1 MMSPDG
7 QSGTTGQVALST
19 VHTPDRMHDLL
30 TKSSRTFA
38 LNIPLLPEPTRCE
51 VTVAY
56 LFFRVADTLED
67 STLWSRQRKIE
78 ELGRFAALL
87 RQPDRGSAE
96 GLAADWQERPPC
108 DHPGYLELLAEL
120 PLVVQVH
127 FGLAADSQKLV
138 VDHTLRTIEGMSS
151 FLERE
156 DGSEL
161 QLRDIKDLQDY
172 CYAVAGI
179 VGEMLTELFLKD
191 DEALEPVAPILRGL
205 AARFGEALQLV
216 NILKDSTGDSDE
228 GRHFLPAG
236 RSSAEVFSLARD
248 DLGSA
253 ARYVTCLAQAGA
265 VRGVVAFTALPL
277 LLAKAT
283 IDRVEQDG
291 PGSKISRIE
300 VAQIIEELNQALDDG
315 SVPALLGSF

>member
-1 MMSPDG
+1 MSRDG
-7 QSGTTGQVALST
+7 QSSATGQVELNT

-38 LNIPLLPEPTRCE
+38 LNIPLLPEPARCE

-56 LFFRVADTLED
+56 LLFRVADTLED
-67 STLWSRQRKIE
+67 STIWPRQRKVD
-78 ELGRFAALL
+78 ELRRFATFLQEPAP
-87 RQPDRGSAE
+87 RSADR
-96 GLAADWQERPPC
+96 LTADWQADPPC
-108 DHPGYLELLAEL
+108 DDAGYLELLAEL
-120 PLVVQVH
+120 PLVMEVH
-127 FGLAADSQKLV
+127 SELAPDSQELIV
-138 VDHTLRTIEGMSS
+138 EHTLRTIEGMSA

-156 DGSEL
+156 NGSDL
-161 QLRDIKDLQDY
+161 QLRDVKDLQDY

-191 DEALEPVAPILRGL
+191 DEALRPVAPILRGL

-216 NILKDSTGDSDE
+216 NILKDSTADSDE

-236 RSSAEVFSLARD
+236 RSTTDVFSLARD

-253 ARYVTCLAQAGA
+253 ARYVICLAQAGA
-265 VRGVVAFTALPL
+265 ARGVVAFTALPL

-283 IDRVEQDG
+283 IDRVQQDG
-291 PGSKISRIE
+291 PGSKITRIE
-300 VAQIIEELNQALDDG
+300 VAEIIEELNQALDEG
-315 SVPALLGSF
+315 SVPTLFERF

>member
-1 MMSPDG
+1 MMSHD
-7 QSGTTGQVALST
+7 GQVALGT

-56 LFFRVADTLED
+56 LLFRVADTLED
-67 STLWSRQRKIE
+67 STSWSRQRKID
-78 ELGRFAALL
+78 ELRRFGAFLQ
-87 RQPDRGSAE
+87 QPDPSAAD
-96 GLAADWQERPPC
+96 GLAADWQAEPPC
-108 DHPGYLELLAEL
+108 DHQGYLELLAEL
-120 PLVVQVH
+120 PLVMEVH
-127 FGLAADSQKLV
+127 SGLAPASQKLI
-138 VDHTLRTIEGMSS
+138 VDHTLRTIQGMSS
-151 FLERE
+151 FLERAS
-156 DGSEL
+156 GSEL
-161 QLRDIKDLQDY
+161 QLRDVKDLQDY

-179 VGEMLTELFLKD
+179 VGEMLTELFLQD
-191 DEALEPVAPILRGL
+191 DDALQPVAPILRGL

-236 RSSAEVFSLARD
+236 RSSTEVFALARD

-253 ARYVTCLAQAGA
+253 ARYVICLAQAGA
-265 VRGVVAFTALPL
+265 ARGVVAFTALPL
-277 LLAKAT
+277 LLANAT

-291 PGSKISRIE
+291 PGSKITRIE
-300 VAQIIEELNQALDDG
+300 VAQIIEALNQALDEG
-315 SVPALLGSF
+315 SVPTMFERF

>member
-1 MMSPDG
+1 MSRDDQAG
-7 QSGTTGQVALST
+7 MASQVAISP
-19 VHTPDRMHDLL
+19 VRTPDRMHDLL

-56 LFFRVADTLED
+56 LLFRVADTLED
-67 STLWSRQRKIE
+67 STSWPRRRKIDE
-78 ELGRFAALL
+78 MERFASLL
-87 RQPDRGSAE
+87 RGPDAQVART
-96 GLAADWQERPPC
+96 LAADWQSDPPC
-108 DHPGYLELLAEL
+108 DHDGYMELLAEL
-120 PLVVQVH
+120 PLVMEVH
-127 FGLAADSQKLV
+127 AGLAPRARLLIAE
-138 VDHTLRTIEGMSS
+138 HTLRTIDGMAS
-151 FLERE
+151 FLSRG

-179 VGEMLTELFLKD
+179 VGEMLTELFLEGD
-191 DEALEPVAPILRGL
+191 QGLQPVAPILRGL

-216 NILKDSTGDSDE
+216 NILKDSSWDSDE
-228 GRHFLPAG
+228 GRHFLPTG
-236 RSSAEVFSLARD
+236 VSTKEVFALARD
-248 DLGSA
+248 DLDSA

-265 VRGVVAFTALPL
+265 SRGVVAFNALPL
-277 LLAKAT
+277 LLAHAT

-300 VAQIIEELNQALDDG
+300 VAGIVEELNQALDDG
-315 SVPALLGSF
+315 SVPTLFDRF